1 MYYKP
6 NTYLEI
12 INKYKKDKY
21 KKDKYKKDDEDKD
34 ISQVTICTYNEKKVL
49 HKSLSSISNDFELN
63 LNNAY

>member
-1 MYYKP
+1 MLP
-6 NTYLEI
+6 LIFLLYLEI
-12 INKYKKDKY
+12 INKY

-49 HKSLSSISNDFELN
+49 HKSLSSISNDLELN